1 MKVMKILKSDI
12 ISDFSKNYS
21 PKKEGLS
28 SKQGK
33 EYLERFGKNKLKE
46 KKIKNPIIIFG
57 TQFKDI
63 LVVILLISTIISI
76 YMGDY
81 IEAITIAVIICV
93 NAIIGFT
100 QEIKTEKSINFV
112 KTISYPKANVL
123 RDGHFIKIPVEDI
136 VIEDV
141 FSVSAGDKVPADAV
155 ILNASTLMVDES
167 VLTGESIS
175 SKKTVGNILD
185 KDNSLN
191 KSTIL
196 YSGTVVTKGRGTALV
211 ISTGMNSQIGQISSL
226 INESKSH
233 PTNLQKKLKEMSKI
247 IAIVCISICLIV
259 FVGGIIRG
267 ESISQ
272 MIILSLS
279 TAVAGIPEGLQAIVT
294 ICLALSIK
302 RMISKKAIIKKLHT
316 VETLGCTTVICT
328 DKTGTLTENKMTV
341 KEIVSFD
348 HSIQVIG
355 DGHSKAGGFQ
365 IDKKDINISS
375 FPIIKKLILSSVLC
389 NNSEIYSHDKE
400 IIGRNRAKN
409 LAKGSFETNGDS
421 TEISLL
427 IMSAKALILKKNLS
441 FLYKRIEEI
450 PFDSSRK
457 MMSVVISDKNNK
469 HYLLTKGA
477 FDIIIEKSSSIL
489 TDNGLI
495 NMGFKEKSFL
505 NNKNNQLANNSLRV
519 IAFAYKELAHN
530 YDIKNIESNF
540 IFIGMVGMIDN
551 IRKETKKSINICQ
564 KAGVKIVMITGD
576 HKNTAI
582 AIGKKIGIYKKENTV
597 ITGEELKTISQY
609 ELDKKIKNTT
619 IFARVSPED
628 KLKIIKT
635 FKSQGEIVAMTG
647 DGVNDAPAIKEADI
661 GISMGINGTDVSK
674 DAADMILIDD
684 NFATITESLKEGRSI
699 YQNIRKFIRYLIAC
713 NIGEVMAMFLCI
725 IMNIPIILLPIHI
738 LFINLITD
746 GLPAISLSL
755 EPAEKNIMKKHPR
768 KHLDSIFSSGLLSK
782 IIFRGIFI
790 GITTVATF
798 ISIYKISSDI
808 DIARTSALLSL
819 VISQL
824 IHVFEC
830 KSEDKHIFNLPYL
843 NNIKLII
850 SVIFSLIIIFL
861 IIYLP
866 TLQFIFKTSPL
877 DIKYIIIVLIYS
889 LSTPIISS
897 FISIL
902 SNHKKNKFS
911 K

>member
-21 PKKEGLS
+21 PKKQGLS

-33 EYLERFGKNKLKE
+33 EYLERFGKNKIKQ
-46 KKIKNPIIIFG
+46 KKQKNPIILFG

-63 LVVILLISTIISI
+63 LVIILLISTIISI

-81 IEAITIAVIICV
+81 IEAITIASIIFI
-93 NAIIGFT
+93 NAIIGFI
-100 QEIKTEKSINFV
+100 QQLKTEKSIEFV
-112 KTISYPKANVL
+112 NKIPFPKANVL
-123 RDGHFIKIPVEDI
+123 RDGNFTKISVEDI

-141 FSVSAGDKVPADAV
+141 FSISSGDKIPADAV
-155 ILNASTLMVDES
+155 ILKASNLMVDES
-167 VLTGESIS
+167 ILTGECIP
-175 SKKTVGNILD
+175 SKKSVGDISD

-191 KSTIL
+191 KKTIL

-211 ISTGMNSQIGQISSL
+211 ISTGMDTQIGKISCL
-226 INESKSH
+226 IDKSKESK
-233 PTNLQKKLKEMSKI
+233 TNLQNKLKEISKI
-247 IAIVCISICLIV
+247 IVIVCIAICLIV

-279 TAVAGIPEGLQAIVT
+279 TAVAGIPEGLPTIVT

-302 RMISKKAIIKKLHT
+302 RMVFKNSIIKNLHT
-316 VETLGCTTVICT
+316 LEKLGCTTVICT

-348 HSIQVIG
+348 HSIQVTG
-355 DGHSKAGGFQ
+355 DGNSKAGGFQ
-365 IDKKDINISS
+365 IDKKDINVSS

-409 LAKGSFETNGDS
+409 LAKGSFKTNGDS
-421 TEISLL
+421 TETALL
-427 IMSAKALILKKNLS
+427 IMSAKALMLKKNLS
-441 FLYKRIEEI
+441 SLYKCIEEI

-457 MMSVVISDKNNK
+457 IMSVIISEKDNK
-469 HYLLTKGA
+469 LYLIAKGA

-495 NMGFKEKSFL
+495 HMGTKEKSFL
-505 NNKNNQLANNSLRV
+505 NNKNNHLANNSLRV
-519 IAFAYKELAHN
+519 IAFAYKEISHN

-540 IFIGMVGMIDN
+540 IFIGMVGMIDT
-551 IRKETKKSINICQ
+551 IRKETKKSIKICQ
-564 KAGVKIVMITGD
+564 KAGVKLVMITGD
-576 HKNTAI
+576 YKNTAI
-582 AIGKKIGIYKKENTV
+582 AIGKKIGIYKNENTV

-609 ELDKKIKNTT
+609 DLEKKIKNTT

-635 FKSQGEIVAMTG
+635 FKAQGEIVAMTG
-647 DGVNDAPAIKEADI
+647 DGINDVPAIKEADT
-661 GISMGINGTDVSK
+661 GISMGINGTDIAK
-674 DAADMILIDD
+674 DSADIILMDD
-684 NFATITESLKEGRSI
+684 NFSTITESLKEGRSV

-713 NIGEVMAMFLCI
+713 NIGEVVSMLLCI

-746 GLPAISLSL
+746 GLPTISLSF
-755 EPAEKNIMKKHPR
+755 EPHEKNIMKKHPR
-768 KHLDSIFSSGLLSK
+768 KNLDSIFSSGLLSK

-798 ISIYKISSDI
+798 ISIYKLSTDI

-830 KSEDKHIFNLPYL
+830 KSEDKHLFNLPYL
-843 NNIKLII
+843 NNIKLIV
-850 SVIFSLIIIFL
+850 SVILSLIIIFL

-866 TLQFIFKTSPL
+866 SLQFIFKTSPL

-889 LSTPIISS
+889 ISIPIISS

-902 SNHKKNKFS
+902 SNRKKNGFS